1 MLAVT
6 NLHDIPGWES
16 DVGTYCLV
24 VGYDDGGRTLKL
36 NGTDTLD
43 CPLDGGC
50 LDLVFP
56 GERQHEVS
64 EREFLLACLRG
75 LPHRLTLPAVGTKR
89 FGAAAFRAW
98 ADDIDEGRF
107 ADDRLPLWEN
117 YGVYVCCLA
126 TSGGEPTYLYR
137 KLAGLDPA
145 LRPLEPFG
153 SRIQA
158 LLPAETP
165 TGGRSLLWLELESL
179 GGGMDM
185 AQVRETMRDRARR
198 GRVSETLR
206 QYADRLEEALALMR
220 EAAAL
225 V

>member
-1 MLAVT
+1 MPRSGLSRRKAARGV
-6 NLHDIPGWES
+6 
-16 DVGTYCLV
+16 
-24 VGYDDGGRTLKL
+24 
-36 NGTDTLD
+36 
-43 CPLDGGC
+43 
-50 LDLVFP
+50 
-56 GERQHEVS
+56 

-75 LPHRLTLPAVGTKR
+75 LPHWVTLPADGTKR

-107 ADDRLPLWEN
+107 ADDRLPLW
-117 YGVYVCCLA
+117 GKLRRVRLL
-126 TSGGEPTYLYR
+126 SGHERRRADLPLPQ
-137 KLAGLDPA
+137 AGRNGPP

-165 TGGRSLLWLELESL
+165 TGGRSLLWVELESL

-198 GRVSETLR
+198 GRVSAALR

>member
-1 MLAVT
+1 M
-6 NLHDIPGWES
+6 
-16 DVGTYCLV
+16 
-24 VGYDDGGRTLKL
+24 
-36 NGTDTLD
+36 
-43 CPLDGGC
+43 
-50 LDLVFP
+50 
-56 GERQHEVS
+56 
-64 EREFLLACLRG
+64 
-75 LPHRLTLPAVGTKR
+75 
-89 FGAAAFRAW
+89 
-98 ADDIDEGRF
+98 
-107 ADDRLPLWEN
+107 
-117 YGVYVCCLA
+117 
-126 TSGGEPTYLYR
+126 
-137 KLAGLDPA
+137 DPA

-165 TGGRSLLWLELESL
+165 TGGRSLLWVELESL

-198 GRVSETLR
+198 GRVSAALR